1 MSEPAFLFRM
11 FSLPVVSSTMDEAR
25 RIAEEDFPGAA
36 LVRADTQSA
45 GRGRLAGRQWVDAP
59 GSSLLVTMLMPSDF
73 RTVEALPLR
82 AGLGILRALESDT
95 GKSLLL
101 KWPNDVLAPPR
112 WGKLCGIL
120 CENSKGRVLIGFG
133 INIKKSAHAR
143 ANPSFPA
150 ASIEE
155 LCGFVPSAFSDLDAA
170 AQRVA
175 RSIMKALQDSGW
187 HEAYESCLWA
197 RGSSVQFDA
206 GHPDAPKRIEG
217 ILEGVD
223 DEGKLILRVA
233 GQRKTFASGELSH
246 LRSI

>member
-1 MSEPAFLFRM
+1 MSELAFDFRL
-11 FSLPVVSSTMDEAR
+11 FSLAKVSSTMDEAR
-25 RIAEEDFPGAA
+25 RIAEEGFPGAA

-45 GRGRLAGRQWVDAP
+45 GRGRIAGRQWVDAP
-59 GSSLLVTMLMPSDF
+59 GSSLLVTMLMPLDF
-73 RTVEALPLR
+73 HMVEALPLR
-82 AGLGILRALESDT
+82 AGLGILRAIESDT
-95 GKSLLL
+95 GKRLFL

-112 WGKLCGIL
+112 WGKLSGIL
-120 CENSKGRVLIGFG
+120 CENFKERVLIGFG
-133 INIKKSAHAR
+133 INIKKSAHER
-143 ANPSFPA
+143 ANLSFPA

-155 LCGFVPSAFSDLDAA
+155 LCGFVPSVFSDLDTA

-175 RSIMKALQDSGW
+175 HSIMKALQDAGW

-206 GHPDAPKRIEG
+206 GHPDSPTRIEG

-223 DEGKLILRVA
+223 SEGKLILRVA

-246 LRSI
+246 SRIV